1 MTKRSTID
9 FGIDLGTTNSA
20 IAVLNGVS
28 TEIIKNN
35 ADTDVTPSVVSID
48 KKGAIYVGQRAKNR
62 LREFPD
68 DVFGEFKRRMGTD
81 FVYAF
86 RASGEK
92 KRPEELSA
100 EVIRSLRTDVEQ
112 RTGEIIE
119 SAVITVP
126 AAFELHQCDATRK
139 AAQLAGLKDSPLLQ
153 EPVAAALAYG
163 FQVDKQKSYWL
174 VYDFGGG
181 TFDAALVKSED
192 GTIHVVNHGG
202 DNFLGGA
209 DIDWAIVNRVLIPR
223 LLHEHKLE
231 GFERENPRW
240 RQVFAK
246 LKWYAEAAKIELSR
260 SDKTTAD
267 PIRFQDYDGDEVEF
281 ECEISKADVVGA
293 AEPYIRRSVEICHK
307 VLTERKLDRTAVER
321 VILVG
326 GPTLAPYF
334 REMLTKGLGIPLDH
348 RVDPMTAVARG
359 AAIFAGTQR
368 VTAGSGQPAKAGE
381 FLVEFKHQPVGL
393 DSSPM
398 VGGRVSGPAAKDFT
412 GYTVEM
418 VSVKSKWSSGKLAL
432 RADGMFIATLHA
444 ERGDRNIYAFGLFDP
459 SGRKQKTS
467 PESLTYT
474 IGAVVEEQPIIN
486 SMGIALG
493 NNDYEKLFE
502 KGRGLPL
509 KATTTCRTIRAIR
522 RGQSDELKIPVI
534 EGEQS
539 LADRNR
545 WVGELKITG
554 EDVPRDLPVGSEIEV
569 TLQIDESRIVTVNAY
584 VPVLDKEFKTTL
596 VLRAHSRERGALQE
610 DYDAEMARFAEVKA
624 KAGIA
629 GGDAAE
635 KLIRSA
641 ENSEVLQEVRELL
654 AREGDPDA
662 AAKCEKR
669 LLELKIRL
677 DRATDELQWPSLI
690 AEAREWIGYLAEL
703 DKEQKSDALH
713 KRCVSITAEIEQII
727 GTKSSDDLRHKIEQ
741 ARSLWLEINMA
752 QPAFWVYQ
760 HQELEKRVGEMSDK
774 ARASR
779 LLEQGRAF
787 VSQNNATGLQ
797 NVVRELWNLLPD
809 DANEGIAMGYQAGIV
824 KSR

>member
-1 MTKRSTID
+1 VRTTID

-28 TEIIKNN
+28 TEIVKNN

-48 KKGAIYVGQRAKNR
+48 KKGVVHVGQRAKNR
-62 LREFPD
+62 LRDFPD
-68 DVFGEFKRRMGTD
+68 DVYGEFKRRMGTD
-81 FVYAF
+81 FEYAF
-86 RASGEK
+86 KAFGGK

-100 EVIRSLRTDVEQ
+100 EVIKSLRADVEQ
-112 RTGEIIE
+112 RANEVVV

-163 FQVDKQKSYWL
+163 FQVDKQKAYWL

-181 TFDAALVKSED
+181 TFDAALVKSEE

-209 DIDWAIVNRVLIPR
+209 DIDWALVNKILVPR
-223 LLHEHKLE
+223 LLHEHSLE
-231 GFERENPRW
+231 RFERDNPRW

-260 SDKTTAD
+260 SDRTTAD
-267 PIRFQDYDGDEVEF
+267 PIRFQNADGEDIEF
-281 ECEISKADVVGA
+281 ECEVTKADVIAA
-293 AEPYIRRSVEICHK
+293 AEPYIRRSVEICQK
-307 VLTERKLDRTAVER
+307 VLAERKLDKSTIER

-334 REMLTKGLGIPLDH
+334 REGLTKGLGIPLDH
-348 RVDPMTAVARG
+348 RVDPLTAVARG

-368 VTAGSGQPAKAGE
+368 VNLKSSRAPGAGE
-381 FLVEFKHQPVGL
+381 FAVEFKHQPVGL

-398 VGGRVSGPAAKDFT
+398 VGGRVIGARAQDFT

-418 VSVKSKWSSGKLAL
+418 VNVKSKWSSGRLAL
-432 RADGMFIATLHA
+432 RAEGMFIATLHA
-444 ERGDRNIYAFGLFDP
+444 ERGERNTFSFGLFDP
-459 SGRKQKTS
+459 AGRKQKTS
-467 PESLTYT
+467 PDTLTYT
-474 IGAVVEEQPIIN
+474 IGSVVEEQPIIN

-493 NNDYEKLFE
+493 NNEYDKLFE

-522 RGQSDELKIPVI
+522 RGQSDVLKIPVI
-534 EGEQS
+534 EGEQT

-545 WVGELKITG
+545 WVGELEIKG
-554 EDVPRDLPVGSEIEV
+554 DDVARDLPLGSEIEV
-569 TLQIDESRIVTVNAY
+569 TLQIDESRIITVNAY
-584 VPVLDKEFKTTL
+584 VPFLDKEFKTTL
-596 VLRAHSRERGALQE
+596 VLRAHSRDIGSLQQ

-624 KAGIA
+624 KAGVA
-629 GGDAAE
+629 GGEAAE
-635 KLIRSA
+635 RLIHSA
-641 ENSEVLQEVRELL
+641 EESSVLKEVRELL
-654 AREGDPDA
+654 SMKGDPDA

-669 LLELKIRL
+669 LLELKVRL
-677 DRATDELQWPSLI
+677 DKAADELQWPSLV
-690 AEAREWIGYLAEL
+690 AEAREWVGYIAEL
-703 DKEQKSDALH
+703 DKEHGTEDLH
-713 KRCVSITAEIEQII
+713 KRCLNITAEIQQLIRVEA
-727 GTKSSDDLRHKIEQ
+727 SEDLRHKIEQ
-741 ARSLWLEINMA
+741 ARALWFEVNMA

-760 HQELEKRVGEMSDK
+760 HQELEKRVAEMSDR

-809 DANEGIAMGYQAGIV
+809 NVHEGISLGYQAGIV

>member
-1 MTKRSTID
+1 MASRATID

-28 TEIIKNN
+28 TDIIKNN
-35 ADTDVTPSVVSID
+35 ADADVTPSVVSID
-48 KKGAIYVGQRAKNR
+48 KKGAVHVGQRAKNR
-62 LREFPD
+62 MRDYPD

-81 FVYAF
+81 YEYTY
-86 RASGEK
+86 RAAGLK

-100 EVIRSLRTDVEQ
+100 EVIRSLKADVEQ
-112 RTGEIIE
+112 RTGETVN

-139 AAQLAGLKDSPLLQ
+139 AAVLAGLQESPLLQ
-153 EPVAAALAYG
+153 EPVSAALAYG
-163 FQVDKQKSYWL
+163 FQASDQKSYWL

-223 LLHEHKLE
+223 FKREHNLQDFQK
-231 GFERENPRW
+231 ENPRW
-240 RQVFAK
+240 RHAFAK
-246 LKWYAEAAKIELSR
+246 LKWYAESAKIELSR
-260 SDKTTAD
+260 TERATPD
-267 PIRFQDYDGDEVEF
+267 PVKVQLSEDDEVEF
-281 ECEISKADVVGA
+281 ECEITRADVIA
-293 AEPYIRRSVEICHK
+293 AADPYIRRSVEICNR
-307 VLTERKLDRTAVER
+307 VLKERNVDRRAVDR

-334 REMLTKGLGIPLDH
+334 RDMLSKGLQIRLDH
-348 RVDPMTAVARG
+348 SVDPMTAVARG
-359 AAIFAGTQR
+359 AAIFAGTQKASTM
-368 VTAGSGQPAKAGE
+368 TAAPLAAGA
-381 FLVEFKHQPVGL
+381 FSVEFKHQPVGL

-398 VGGRVSGPAAKDFT
+398 VGGRVSRGGSTSLSGF
-412 GYTVEM
+412 TVEL
-418 VSVKSKWSSGKLAL
+418 VNVKTKWSSGKLAL
-432 RADGMFIATLHA
+432 REDGAFIATLHA
-444 ERGDRNIYAFGLFDP
+444 ERGERNVYSFMLYDQA
-459 SGRKQKTS
+459 GRRQKTS
-467 PESLTYT
+467 PDSLTYT
-474 IGAVVEEQPIIN
+474 IGAVVEEQPLIN

-493 NNDYEKLFE
+493 NNEYEKLFE

-522 RGQSDELKIPVI
+522 KGQSDELPIPVI
-534 EGEQS
+534 EGEQP

-545 WVGELKITG
+545 WIGELRITG
-554 EDVPRDLPVGSEIEV
+554 KDVARDLPVGSEIEV
-569 TLQIDESRIVTVNAY
+569 TLQVDESRIVTVNAY
-584 VPVLDKEFKTTL
+584 VPMLDKEFAATL
-596 VLRAHSRERGALQE
+596 QLRAHGRDIGALR
-610 DYDAEMARFAEVKA
+610 DDFAAEMSRFDEVKSKAEV
-624 KAGIA
+624 A
-629 GGDAAE
+629 GGEGA
-635 KLIRSA
+635 KTLIQA
-641 ENSEVLQEVRELL
+641 TEASEVMREVKELL
-654 AREGDPDA
+654 AGNGDPDA

-669 LLELKIRL
+669 LLELKIKL
-677 DRATDELQWPSLI
+677 DEASNELRWPSLV
-690 AEAREWIGYLAEL
+690 AEAREWAGYLAEM

-713 KRCVSITAEIEQII
+713 KRCVALTSEIDRLI
-727 GTKSSDDLRHKIEQ
+727 GIRASDDLRQKIDQ
-741 ARSLWLEINMA
+741 ARALWFEVAMA

-760 HQELEKRVGEMSDK
+760 HQELEKRVAEMKDK
-774 ARASR
+774 VRASK

-809 DANEGIAMGYQAGIV
+809 DVQAGITMGYQAGIV